1 MAFNGNI
8 SVSQGLNVQSFTLT
22 DTSTGS
28 DPSLTGRTI
37 SLFQSDGDLL
47 GGSVIQWPLSS
58 GSTITLNDVLVP
70 WDYSLNILVEWQS
83 SSPIPG
89 SVYSKSTLAT
99 FDGQSNEFAYSL
111 VQQIS
116 SNQGITRNKD
126 YLYNLALINS
136 DILNAQRCNNFGDQ
150 GAAQECLNRIYNY
163 YVNRS
168 LYF

>member
-1 MAFNGNI
+1 MFTGNF
-8 SVSQGLNVQSFTLT
+8 SVSQGLSTTSFQLQ

-28 DPSLTGRTI
+28 DPNLTGRTI
-37 SLFQSDGDLL
+37 SLFQSDGSLL
-47 GGSVIQWPLSS
+47 GGSVIPWPISS
-58 GSTITLNDVLVP
+58 GSTITLTDILTP
-70 WDYSLNILVEWQS
+70 WDFSINALVEWQS

-89 SVYSKSTLAT
+89 STYSKNQLVT

-116 SNQGITRNKD
+116 SNQAITRNKD
-126 YLYNLALINS
+126 YLYNLALVNS
-136 DILNAQRCNNFGDQ
+136 DILNAQRCNDFGDQ
-150 GAAQECLNRIYNY
+150 GAAQECLNRIYAF

>member
-1 MAFNGNI
+1 MAFNGNF
-8 SVSQGLNVQSFTLT
+8 SVAQGLDVQSFTLT

-47 GGSVIQWPLSS
+47 GGSVIPWPLSS
-58 GSTITLNDVLVP
+58 GSTITLNDILVP

-89 SVYSKSTLAT
+89 SVYSKNTLAT